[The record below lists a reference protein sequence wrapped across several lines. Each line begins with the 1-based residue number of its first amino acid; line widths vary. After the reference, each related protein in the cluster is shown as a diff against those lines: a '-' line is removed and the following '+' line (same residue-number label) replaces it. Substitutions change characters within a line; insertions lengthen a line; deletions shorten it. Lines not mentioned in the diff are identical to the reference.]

1 MCQVSLIGVIS
12 CSPCVFVGM
21 ILHWNWRE
29 HCGLCADRL
38 ATASLAAAL
47 GENLAGRWFDR
58 PIFFLVQT
66 WNTKELES
74 CVTFW
79 WTNIVIENNMVT
91 LAHLMYLW
99 RMVLFFI
106 AMFVYQSV
114 NGTFLSR
121 GDLSNWSRSK
131 MSQMTIILQW
141 TTKLI
146 GDLSFSYNPFVLCVY
161 VWELDMYIVLMH
173 AFTALWFF
181 HWQQRPQDESEI
193 AKNLG
198 PTKWE
203 NYRNNLL
210 RSDLLVKM

>member
-91 LAHLMYLW
+91 LD
-99 RMVLFFI
+99 VP
-106 AMFVYQSV
+106 VKD
-114 NGTFLSR
+114 GTFFHSYVCLPKCKWDFPQSWWSFELIQIKDVTDDYNLAVNNQVDR
-121 GDLSNWSRSK
+121 GSL
-131 MSQMTIILQW
+131 IFLQS
-141 TTKLI
+141 I
-146 GDLSFSYNPFVLCVY
+146 CFVCVY

>member
-91 LAHLMYLW
+91 LD
-99 RMVLFFI
+99 VPVKDGTFFI

-131 MSQMTIILQW
+131 MSQVTIILQW

-146 GDLSFSYNPFVLCVY
+146 GDLLFSYNPFVLWVCVCLGTWY
-161 VWELDMYIVLMH
+161 VYSLDACLHGFVILSLTTETTRWVWDCQKFRTYKVGKLQKQSV
-173 AFTALWFF
+173 A
-181 HWQQRPQDESEI
+181 
-193 AKNLG
+193 
-198 PTKWE
+198 
-203 NYRNNLL
+203 
-210 RSDLLVKM
+210 